1 MQLFIV
7 LFRYKEAGEHAEYE
21 LPQFCS
27 FLCLFNA
34 FCFRVTF
41 NQYFIYLLRLNGRS
55 ETQCAVYH
63 TDWTPHSR
71 SEIFSSTL
79 GAVLSAPQNYCLKL
93 HCSLFSLFWFLFG
106 SLFLFLV
113 VSLVLLFCFVF
124 CFHWELFFQHHIAPR
139 LFNGCLPLC
148 TEDQF
153 RLHFQLFAITCRT
166 FNPTSPH
173 PAHSQNSKCIY
184 FCGNHFS
191 LNDQKEW

>member
-1 MQLFIV
+1 MQLFID
-7 LFRYKEAGEHAEYE
+7 LFCYREAGEHAEYE

-71 SEIFSSTL
+71 SKIFSSTL

-93 HCSLFSLFWFLFG
+93 HCSFGFFLLFPPPPF
-106 SLFLFLV
+106 LFLFLFF
-113 VSLVLLFCFVF
+113 LY
-124 CFHWELFFQHHIAPR
+124 HWELFFQHHNIAPR
-139 LFNGCLPLC
+139 LFKWLPSS
-148 TEDQF
+148 
-153 RLHFQLFAITCRT
+153 LH
-166 FNPTSPH
+166 
-173 PAHSQNSKCIY
+173 
-184 FCGNHFS
+184 
-191 LNDQKEW
+191 

>member
-1 MQLFIV
+1 MQLFID
-7 LFRYKEAGEHAEYE
+7 LFCYREAGEHAEYE

-71 SEIFSSTL
+71 SKIFSSTL

-93 HCSLFSLFWFLFG
+93 HCSF
-106 SLFLFLV
+106 FLFLY
-113 VSLVLLFCFVF
+113 
-124 CFHWELFFQHHIAPR
+124 HWELFFQHHNIAPR
-139 LFNGCLPLC
+139 LFKRLPSS
-148 TEDQF
+148 
-153 RLHFQLFAITCRT
+153 LHWRPISSALPVIALTCRT
-166 FNPTSPH
+166 SNPTSLHPPH
-173 PAHSQNSKCIY
+173 SWNS
-184 FCGNHFS
+184 
-191 LNDQKEW
+191 

>member
-1 MQLFIV
+1 MQLFID
-7 LFRYKEAGEHAEYE
+7 LFCYREAGEHAEYE

-71 SEIFSSTL
+71 SKIFSSTL

-93 HCSLFSLFWFLFG
+93 HCSSLFFFSFITG
-106 SLFLFLV
+106 SFSF
-113 VSLVLLFCFVF
+113 STTTF
-124 CFHWELFFQHHIAPR
+124 APR
-139 LFNGCLPLC
+139 LFKNGCLPLC
-148 TEDQF
+148 TEDY
-153 RLHFQLFAITCRT
+153 RLHFQLLLLPVGLSVLLHLTT
-166 FNPTSPH
+166 
-173 PAHSQNSKCIY
+173 HS
-184 FCGNHFS
+184 
-191 LNDQKEW
+191 

>member
-71 SEIFSSTL
+71 AKSFSSTL

-93 HCSLFSLFWFLFG
+93 HCSLLFFGFCLF
-106 SLFLFLV
+106 FV
-113 VSLVLLFCFVF
+113 LFCFVF
-124 CFHWELFFQHHIAPR
+124 RFHWELFFQHHIAPR

-153 RLHFQLFAITCRT
+153 RLHFQLLL
-166 FNPTSPH
+166 
-173 PAHSQNSKCIY
+173 Y
-184 FCGNHFS
+184 
-191 LNDQKEW
+191 L

>member
-1 MQLFIV
+1 MQLFID
-7 LFRYKEAGEHAEYE
+7 LFCYREAGEHAEYE

-71 SEIFSSTL
+71 SKIFSSTL

-93 HCSLFSLFWFLFG
+93 HCSFVVF
-106 SLFLFLV
+106 FLFL
-113 VSLVLLFCFVF
+113 
-124 CFHWELFFQHHIAPR
+124 FHWELFFQHHNIAPR
-139 LFNGCLPLC
+139 LFKRLP
-148 TEDQF
+148 
-153 RLHFQLFAITCRT
+153 
-166 FNPTSPH
+166 S
-173 PAHSQNSKCIY
+173 
-184 FCGNHFS
+184 S
-191 LNDQKEW
+191 LY

>member
-1 MQLFIV
+1 MQLYID
-7 LFRYKEAGEHAEYE
+7 LFCYREAGEHAEYE

-71 SEIFSSTL
+71 SKIFSSTL

-93 HCSLFSLFWFLFG
+93 LAVFFFSFITGSFSFSTTTLHLDFL
-106 SLFLFLV
+106 
-113 VSLVLLFCFVF
+113 
-124 CFHWELFFQHHIAPR
+124 
-139 LFNGCLPLC
+139 NGCLPLC

-153 RLHFQLFAITCRT
+153 RLHFQLLLLPVGLSILFHLTH
-166 FNPTSPH
+166 PTPKTV
-173 PAHSQNSKCIY
+173 KCIY
-184 FCGNHFS
+184 FCKSHF
-191 LNDQKEW
+191 LIE

>member
-1 MQLFIV
+1 MQLFID
-7 LFRYKEAGEHAEYE
+7 LFCYREAGEHAEYE

-71 SEIFSSTL
+71 SKIFSSTL

-93 HCSLFSLFWFLFG
+93 HCSFLFFG
-106 SLFLFLV
+106 FLV
-113 VSLVLLFCFVF
+113 FFFCFFVF
-124 CFHWELFFQHHIAPR
+124 FGFFFFPLSLGAFLSAPQH
-139 LFNGCLPLC
+139 C
-148 TEDQF
+148 T
-153 RLHFQLFAITCRT
+153 
-166 FNPTSPH
+166 
-173 PAHSQNSKCIY
+173 
-184 FCGNHFS
+184 
-191 LNDQKEW
+191 